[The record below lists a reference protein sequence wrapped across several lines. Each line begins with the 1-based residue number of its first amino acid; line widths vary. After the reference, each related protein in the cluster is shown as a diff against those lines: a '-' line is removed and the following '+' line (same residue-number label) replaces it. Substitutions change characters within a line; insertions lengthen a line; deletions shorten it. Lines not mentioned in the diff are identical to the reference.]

1 MKLSHVLVAIV
12 IGAPLAACSRAP
24 AEEDSGATQWKV
36 EGTRLLPG
44 ASQAIAGVRL
54 GSVDAAH
61 AGYAQVS
68 GRLLWTDETTARV
81 FTPFNGRIE
90 RILAN
95 PGDKVARGQPLL
107 SLTSSDYG
115 QAQAEARKADADLRM
130 AQRQFER
137 ARDLLDAGVLARKD
151 FEQSEADLRHAEAEA
166 SRTSAR
172 LRSLGERRDEVD
184 GTFTLRTPFAGT
196 IVERSVNAGTEVRA
210 DAAAPLFVITD
221 PHRMT
226 VQLDIPEVLSRA
238 VQPGQDVEFSI
249 SSMPGQKAHA
259 RITHV
264 ADEVDPATQT
274 VRVRGVV
281 ENQDLAL
288 RGESFIEA
296 MVPLPLSAEAPVR
309 VPADALILVGDQ
321 HYLFEQ
327 QGAGYERVPVR
338 IASLAGGDSVEVV
351 GNVHPGEHIVIDGA
365 LYLEQVLESGGSA

>member
-1 MKLSHVLVAIV
+1 
-12 IGAPLAACSRAP
+12 
-24 AEEDSGATQWKV
+24 
-36 EGTRLLPG
+36 
-44 ASQAIAGVRL
+44 
-54 GSVDAAH
+54 
-61 AGYAQVS
+61 VS

-95 PGDKVARGQPLL
+95 PGEKVGRDQPLL

-130 AQRQFER
+130 AKRQFER
-137 ARDLLDAGVLARKD
+137 AHDLLDAGVLARKD

-238 VQPGQDVEFSI
+238 VQPGQDIEFSI
-249 SSMPGQKAHA
+249 PSMPGQKAHA

-296 MVPLPLSAEAPVR
+296 MVPLPVSAEAPVR

-338 IASLAGGDSVEVV
+338 IASLGGSDGVEVV